1 MLSLVVGSA
10 SLLHSPAP
18 PLLGLTAQTA
28 PRASVRLYD
37 PYDDLADIT
46 EERAESAKAGFIT
59 SIAGSLAAS
68 PVKASALIVSN
79 NLYQQWQYSSVALAV
94 QLAFFGIVYRYA
106 VRSDD
111 NDMLKAGAV
120 GGFVMCHTL
129 SSPQILSQF
138 SGKSSPDQWKMWI
151 QLGASFGE
159 SVIVFGL
166 AAAALEWAFNRGWLY
181 RLPGYSGLP
190 QRDEYFGD
198 FFNFGRD
205 RDTYN
210 ANYRGGRF
218 RPPPLMSADY
228 RRNGFDDEYDDE
240 YYRRGGER
248 RGLPPARERRGG
260 RDA

>member
-46 EERAESAKAGFIT
+46 EEAFARECQGRVHHINR
-59 SIAGSLAAS
+59 GSLAAS

-111 NDMLKAGAV
+111 NDMLKALWV
-120 GGFVMCHTL
+120 G
-129 SSPQILSQF
+129 SSCATRS
-138 SGKSSPDQWKMWI
+138 
-151 QLGASFGE
+151 AH
-159 SVIVFGL
+159 
-166 AAAALEWAFNRGWLY
+166 R
-181 RLPGYSGLP
+181 
-190 QRDEYFGD
+190 
-198 FFNFGRD
+198 
-205 RDTYN
+205 
-210 ANYRGGRF
+210 RF
-218 RPPPLMSADY
+218 
-228 RRNGFDDEYDDE
+228 
-240 YYRRGGER
+240 
-248 RGLPPARERRGG
+248 
-260 RDA
+260 